1 MKFLRYTIL
10 LFSFFLLSCSS
21 HQKKQD
27 EERKPVLEVEG
38 RFLYLDEIQ
47 NIVPNNVNSQDSTL
61 LAESYIKKWVT
72 DVLMYERAKRNISN
86 KDEIDKLVEDYR
98 KTLILQQY
106 QQTIIEQQLNTDL
119 NDEQLQEFY
128 NQYTNEFILEEPIIK
143 GLFLKVPMGAPQL
156 QNLRGWLTSLSSK
169 SLENIERYC
178 TQNASTYDYFTDR
191 WVNLSE
197 VSKNISIP
205 LGSNDILSKNRLI
218 EVQDSTFRYFLFV
231 QDYKA
236 IGTTAPFDAAKEKIR
251 MSLINKQR
259 IDFIKNYEEEM
270 YQKALKKGD
279 INFFD

>member
-1 MKFLRYTIL
+1 M
-10 LFSFFLLSCSS
+10 LSCSS
-21 HQKKQD
+21 EHKRQD
-27 EERKPVLEVEG
+27 NERKPVLEVEG

-47 NIVPNNVNSQDSTL
+47 NIVPNNVSSQDSTL

-72 DVLMYERAKRNISN
+72 DILVYERAKRNISN
-86 KDEIDKLVEDYR
+86 KEEIDKLVEDYR
-98 KTLILQQY
+98 KTLVLQQY
-106 QQTIIEQQLNTDL
+106 QQSIIEQQLNADL
-119 NDEQLQEFY
+119 SDEQLQEFY
-128 NQYTNEFILEEPIIK
+128 TQYTNEFVLSEPIIK
-143 GLFLKVPMGAPQL
+143 GLFLKVPMGAPNL
-156 QNLRGWLTSLSSK
+156 QNLRGWLNSLSSK

-178 TQNASTYDYFTDR
+178 VQNASTYDYFADR

-205 LGSNDILSKNRLI
+205 VGSNDILSKNRLI

-236 IGTTAPFDAAKEKIR
+236 AGATAPFDAAKEKIR
-251 MSLINKQR
+251 MSLINKKR
-259 IDFIKNYEEEM
+259 IDFIKNFQEEI